1 MVDRNLVLRKLAE
14 LEEYLDQIR
23 EFKSVTLEDY
33 ATDWKT
39 QRIVERTLQM
49 MIELCVDVC
58 NHIIADKRLRTP
70 TSYADSFTVLR
81 EAGLI
86 PEALLDTMGKMA
98 KFRNVVVHHYDEVDG
113 AIVVMI
119 FKKNLDDFI
128 AFKDT
133 VVRILKQ
140 EMDNE

>member
-1 MVDRNLVLRKLAE
+1 
-14 LEEYLDQIR
+14 
-23 EFKSVTLEDY
+23 
-33 ATDWKT
+33 
-39 QRIVERTLQM
+39 M

-58 NHIIADKRLRTP
+58 NHIIADRKLRTP

-98 KFRNVVVHHYDEVDG
+98 KSRNIVVHHYDEVDG

-119 FKKNLDDFI
+119 LKKHLDDFI
-128 AFKDT
+128 AFKDMI
-133 VVRILKQ
+133 VRILKQ